1 MIVTDLYTAAWC
13 AAAAD
18 GEVEEREMLRTTKA
32 VRGEIKTKTGTN
44 RERER
49 KVKQVRVSL

>member
-13 AAAAD
+13 AAAAAD

-49 KVKQVRVSL
+49 ER